1 MYRPDID
8 GLRALAILPVL
19 LFHLNFPFVEGGF
32 VGVDIFF
39 VISGYLITR
48 ILCDDLESGTY
59 SIARFYERRA
69 RRILPALFVV
79 LAATCI
85 TGFIVMVPHDLA
97 ALGQSVLAT
106 LFFVSNILFLNQ
118 VGYFADPAETKPLLH
133 TWSLAVE
140 EQYYIVFPLLLAAVF
155 RFGRRVT
162 VSVCFFAALISF
174 AAGIWLVQRNQA
186 AAFYLAPTRVWEL
199 LIGSLL
205 ALGMVPAARSDRMR
219 QAAGSLGLGLIA
231 FSILTYSESTPFPGI
246 ASLPPSL
253 GAGLIIYSGQNGTTW
268 VSRLLSLRPLV
279 FVGLISYSL
288 YLWHWPIQA
297 FYRYEISDQF
307 SRIEKIGLLALC
319 FACAIPSWRYIEQ
332 PFRRTTGWGLNRRA
346 LASAVVAGSVLF
358 AVAGALV
365 IGKGA
370 AWRYPAKASAVLAGM
385 GDYDVT
391 SSYREGSCFLTS
403 KSDDLG
409 LFRKEQCL
417 GRDEAR
423 RDYLL
428 VGDSHAAALWSGLS
442 STFSDIHFQQAT
454 ASGCRPLMGG
464 QGAERCIGLMRYV
477 FEGHLPQVGSDAIVL
492 AARWTRADMAG
503 LLGTVERLKRFG
515 VQIYVIGPIV
525 EYQRK
530 LPQLLTKSILSD
542 DADMVARS
550 RSKAQKVLDEELA
563 VALRDSGATYISA
576 FQTLCPS
583 DRCVTLTEAGVPV
596 QWDYGHLTREGSQFV
611 AEAWRRNRL
620 VQ

>member
-8 GLRALAILPVL
+8 GLRAVAILPVL

-48 ILCDDLESGTY
+48 ILCDDLEGGSY

-79 LAATCI
+79 LAAS
-85 TGFIVMVPHDLA
+85 GFIVLVPHDLV
-97 ALGQSVLAT
+97 ALGQSVVAT
-106 LFFVSNILFLNQ
+106 LLFVSNILFLNQ

-140 EQYYIVFPLLLAAVF
+140 EQFYIVFPLLLAGLR
-155 RFGRRVT
+155 RFGRRIT
-162 VSVCFFAALISF
+162 VWVCFAVCLVSF
-174 AAGIWLVQRNQA
+174 GAGVWLVQKNQA

-205 ALGMVPAARSDRMR
+205 ALGMFPVPGSDRVR
-219 QAAGSLGLGLIA
+219 QLLGCLGLGLIA

-246 ASLPPSL
+246 AALPPSI
-253 GAGLIIYSGQNGTTW
+253 GAGLIIYSGQNGATW

-297 FYRYEISDQF
+297 FYRYEVSDQF
-307 SRIEKIGLLALC
+307 RPVEKIGLLVLC
-319 FACAIPSWRYIEQ
+319 FVCAIPSWRYVEQ
-332 PFRRTTGWGLNRRA
+332 PFRRSKGWSRSRHVLTT
-346 LASAVVAGSVLF
+346 AVVAASLLF

-391 SSYREGSCFLTS
+391 AGYREGSCFLTS
-403 KSDDLG
+403 KSDDLD
-409 LFRKEQCL
+409 LFRKDLCL
-417 GRDEAR
+417 GRDAAR
-423 RDYLL
+423 KDYLL
-428 VGDSHAAALWSGLS
+428 IGDSHAAALWTGLS
-442 STFSDIHFQQAT
+442 SAFPDINFQQAT
-454 ASGCRPLMGG
+454 ASGCRPLMDGP
-464 QGAERCIGLMRYV
+464 GAERCTGLMRYV
-477 FEGHLPQVGSDAIVL
+477 FEQHLPRVGSDAVVL
-492 AARWTRADMAG
+492 AARWTRADMPG
-503 LLGTVERLKRFG
+503 LLSTVERLKHLSG
-515 VQIYVIGPIV
+515 QIYVVGPIV

-550 RSKAQKVLDEELA
+550 RSKTQKILDEELA
-563 VALRDSGATYISA
+563 LALRDSGATYISA
-576 FQTLCPS
+576 FKTLCPS
-583 DRCVTLTEAGVPV
+583 DQCMTLTKSGVPV

-611 AEAWRRNRL
+611 AEAWRQNQL
-620 VQ
+620 VH

>member
-39 VISGYLITR
+39 VISGFLITR
-48 ILCDDLESGTY
+48 ILQDELEGGSY

-69 RRILPALFVV
+69 RRILPALFLV
-79 LAATCI
+79 LTASCVA
-85 TGFIVMVPHDLA
+85 GFLVMVPHDLA
-97 ALGQSVLAT
+97 GLGQSVVAT
-106 LFFVSNILFLNQ
+106 LLFVSNILFLNQ

-140 EQYYIVFPLLLAAVF
+140 EQFYIVFPLLLAWAY
-155 RFGRRVT
+155 RFGRSAAVAACA
-162 VSVCFFAALISF
+162 VAALASF
-174 AAGIWLVQRNQA
+174 AAGLWLVQRNQA

-205 ALGMVPAARSDRMR
+205 ALGTFPAPRSDRLR

-231 FSILTYSESTPFPGI
+231 FSVLSYSEGTLFPG
-246 ASLPPSL
+246 AAALPPSI
-253 GAGLIIYSGQNGTTW
+253 GAGLIIYSGQNGATW
-268 VSRLLSLRPLV
+268 VSRLLALRPLV

-297 FYRYEISDQF
+297 FYRYEVSDQF
-307 SRIEKIGLLALC
+307 SRVEKVGLLAFC
-319 FACAIPSWRYIEQ
+319 FACAVPSWRYVEQ
-332 PFRRTTGWGLNRRA
+332 PFRRAKGSGRSRQA
-346 LASAVVAGSVLF
+346 LAGAVVVGSLLF

-365 IGKGA
+365 IGRGA
-370 AWRYPAKASAVLAGM
+370 AWRYPARASAVLAGM
-385 GDYDVT
+385 GEHDVT
-391 SSYREGSCFLTS
+391 AGYREGSCFLTS
-403 KSDDLG
+403 KSDDLEF
-409 LFRKEQCL
+409 FRKELCL
-417 GRDEAR
+417 GRDEGR
-423 RDYLL
+423 KDYLL
-428 VGDSHAAALWSGLS
+428 MGDSHAAALWAGLS
-442 STFSDIHFQQAT
+442 STFTDINFQQAT

-464 QGAERCIGLMRYV
+464 QGAERCVGLMRHV
-477 FEGHLPQVGSDAIVL
+477 FERHLPQAGSDAVML

-503 LLGTVERLKRFG
+503 LLSTVERLGRFN
-515 VQIYVIGPIV
+515 VQVYVVGPIV

-530 LPQLLTKSILSD
+530 LPQLLTRSILSG
-542 DADMVARS
+542 DADMVARN
-550 RSKAQKVLDEELA
+550 RSKAQKALDEEFAL
-563 VALRDSGATYISA
+563 ALRDSGATYLSA

-583 DRCVTLTEAGVPV
+583 DRCVTLTEGGVPV